1 MEFEP
6 AKLKRMSNR
15 RAVLRNSRLASPLNM
30 LQRFLGY
37 RGAQIASRT
46 DRCAVDRSSSFMRGA
61 AGAPAQIRK
70 ALWSDSSNPW
80 SERGADVSVPG
91 VLEDSGD
98 ISLGDEPAAAREAI
112 EAGIVRLLDQGICPI
127 ALGGDHSVTYPLV
140 RAYRGRVNGL
150 TIVHV
155 DAHTDLYDEFQ
166 GDRYSHA
173 CPFARIM
180 EEGLAERLV
189 QIGIRTASSHQ
200 REQAARFGVEIYDMS
215 RWFEAPLETI
225 QAPVYVS
232 IDLDG
237 IDPAYAPGV
246 SHPEPGGLST
256 RDVVSLIHRLP
267 ARIVG
272 ADLVEYNPDN
282 DVRDLTARV
291 AAKLVKE
298 LVGMLSVQSVALLHD
313 D

>member
-1 MEFEP
+1 
-6 AKLKRMSNR
+6 
-15 RAVLRNSRLASPLNM
+15 
-30 LQRFLGY
+30 
-37 RGAQIASRT
+37 
-46 DRCAVDRSSSFMRGA
+46 
-61 AGAPAQIRK
+61 
-70 ALWSDSSNPW
+70 LWSDSSNPW
-80 SERGADVSVPG
+80 SERGVDVSVPG
-91 VLEDSGD
+91 LLDDNGD
-98 ISLGDEPAAAREAI
+98 ISVGDEPAAAREAI
-112 EAGIVRLLDQGICPI
+112 EAGIGRLIDQGICPI
-127 ALGGDHSVTYPLV
+127 ALGGDHSVTYPIV
-140 RAYRGRVNGL
+140 RAYRGRVNRL

-189 QIGIRTASSHQ
+189 QIGIRTASRHQ
-200 REQAARFGVEIYDMS
+200 REQASRFGVEIYDMS
-215 RWFEAPLETI
+215 RWSEAPLETI
-225 QAPVYVS
+225 LTPVYVS

-237 IDPAYAPGV
+237 IDPAFAPGV

-298 LVGMLSVQSVALLHD
+298 LVGSGLVG
-313 D
+313 

>member
-1 MEFEP
+1 MRPPVYAKPCGLIP
-6 AKLKRMSNR
+6 AIPGASVVSTSRFRACSKMAETSRWATSLR
-15 RAVLRNSRLASPLNM
+15 RHAR
-30 LQRFLGY
+30 
-37 RGAQIASRT
+37 
-46 DRCAVDRSSSFMRGA
+46 RSK
-61 AGAPAQIRK
+61 P
-70 ALWSDSSNPW
+70 
-80 SERGADVSVPG
+80 E
-91 VLEDSGD
+91 
-98 ISLGDEPAAAREAI
+98 
-112 EAGIVRLLDQGICPI
+112 IVRLLDQGICPI
-127 ALGGDHSVTYPLV
+127 ALGGDHSVTYPIV

-200 REQAARFGVEIYDMS
+200 RQQAAKFGAEIYDMS
-215 RWFEAPLETI
+215 RWSEAPLETI

-237 IDPAYAPGV
+237 IDPAFAPGV

-256 RDVVSLIHRLP
+256 RDVVSLVHRLP

-272 ADLVEYNPDN
+272 ADLVEYNPDH

-298 LVGMLSVQSVALLHD
+298 LVGSGIVG
-313 D
+313 

>member
-1 MEFEP
+1 MG
-6 AKLKRMSNR
+6 
-15 RAVLRNSRLASPLNM
+15 SRL
-30 LQRFLGY
+30 
-37 RGAQIASRT
+37 RT
-46 DRCAVDRSSSFMRGA
+46 ALIGVPWDGSSSFLRGA
-61 AGAPAQIRK
+61 ARAPGRIRE

-80 SERGADVSVPG
+80 IERGVDVSVPG
-91 VLEDSGD
+91 LLEDGGD
-98 ISLGDEPAAAREAI
+98 ISVSEEPAAAREAI
-112 EAGIVRLLDQGICPI
+112 EVGIVRLLDQGICPI
-127 ALGGDHSVTYPLV
+127 ALGGDHSVTYPIV

-298 LVGMLSVQSVALLHD
+298 LVGSGIVG
-313 D
+313 